1 MPGLVTNFMES
12 FFAHSLSSPQF
23 PPMLLAGLEGQRAR
37 VLTNPASHTRQAS
50 LQEKRV
56 LRERKKGEED
66 GNGLQATLK

>member
-1 MPGLVTNFMES
+1 
-12 FFAHSLSSPQF
+12 
-23 PPMLLAGLEGQRAR
+23 MLLAGLEGQRAR